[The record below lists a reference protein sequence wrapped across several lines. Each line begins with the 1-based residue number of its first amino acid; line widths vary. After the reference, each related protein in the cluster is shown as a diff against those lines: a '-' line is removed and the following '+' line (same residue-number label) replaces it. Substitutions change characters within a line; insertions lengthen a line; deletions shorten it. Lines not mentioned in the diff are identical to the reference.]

1 MTKPEQDAGINYA
14 LIKEAKET
22 AEKYNNSLK
31 MIRAFTKR
39 RAALNKAK
47 KVGQD
52 TANLSEKIEELED
65 SIDNAETE
73 KAKAQARL
81 NKLREGGVSVDEHL
95 LTDQPEETQE
105 ESWDLEEEPEQ
116 EVNYYSYD
124 QVNYGEAEQPG
135 AAWAEVER
143 AGWQPSPPSESAAE
157 LKLAQLSQAL
167 VLYNFDA
174 NSSDELTVSE
184 GEWVN
189 LLVNRAQEEGW
200 VMAENRE
207 GQTGLVPASFVTET
221 SPEEYEASLTAPA
234 APLEQDWGTPTLPSC
249 PPSAVEEDKSSE
261 DEETT
266 EDSDEEDDDG
276 PPPDLAPPPGPPP
289 AIAPP
294 PSPCAPPQS
303 VAGKYK

>member
-1 MTKPEQDAGINYA
+1 MQVSTVTKPEQDAGINYA

-22 AEKYNNSLK
+22 AEKYNNSLR

-47 KVGQD
+47 KAGQN
-52 TANLSEKIEELED
+52 TTNLSEKIEELED

-73 KAKAQARL
+73 KAKALARL

-95 LTDQPEETQE
+95 LTDKPEETQD
-105 ESWDLEEEPEQ
+105 ESWDVEDEPEAEVK

-124 QVNYGEAEQPG
+124 QVNYGESEQPG
-135 AAWAEVER
+135 AAWGEAEP
-143 AGWQPSPPSESAAE
+143 GDWQPSPPPEASTD
-157 LKLAQLSQAL
+157 LQPVQRGQAL

-174 NSSDELTVSE
+174 TSSDELTVSE

-189 LLVNRAQEEGW
+189 LLVSEAQEDGW

-221 SPEEYEASLTAPA
+221 TPEEYEASLM
-234 APLEQDWGTPTLPSC
+234 TL
-249 PPSAVEEDKSSE
+249 
-261 DEETT
+261 T
-266 EDSDEEDDDG
+266 
-276 PPPDLAPPPGPPP
+276 DL
-289 AIAPP
+289 
-294 PSPCAPPQS
+294 
-303 VAGKYK
+303 